1 MSVKVGAPRTALS
14 MLSRTCNLSGGP
26 RLDSKIQQLGVSS
39 SFKILHDRIV
49 TPGDG
54 LIIFQGTQDA
64 NTCFKLLCGWCPALR
79 GHLGARQ
86 AARCVQAR
94 VERTHVTKLARLMLP
109 LPSR

>member
-14 MLSRTCNLSGGP
+14 MLSRTYNLSGGP
-26 RLDSKIQQLGVSS
+26 RLESKIQQLGVSS

-49 TPGDG
+49 TPGDASSSSRACR
-54 LIIFQGTQDA
+54 TQILA
-64 NTCFKLLCGWCPALR
+64 LSALR
-79 GHLGARQ
+79 FVSRLTGPPRRSPR
-86 AARCVQAR
+86 ARCVQAW